1 MLKEDLRRANVT
13 SSVEWAIAHKRYFLW
28 VANAAVS
35 LSSSRKAWVA
45 DETATRCGDCW
56 GKGCGGGAISR
67 SHEPAFCNAGATL
80 PSSASLLKLSGAS
93 IFGVAPLAFLPV
105 PSVELERQ
113 ITSSHCRAALHAIAR
128 CLFRIRVSALE
139 ASGGEGGIRTLGRAL
154 WPYDGLA
161 RCGRLSPAI
170 PDCIGYSLFVAET
183 GRLAVTSHPRPYR
196 AIATRSGNFR

>member
-67 SHEPAFCNAGATL
+67 SHEPAFCNAAATL

-128 CLFRIRVSALE
+128 CLFGIRVSALE
-139 ASGGEGGIRTLGRAL
+139 ASGGEGGIRS
-154 WPYDGLA
+154 
-161 RCGRLSPAI
+161 LSGANSSAS
-170 PDCIGYSLFVAET
+170 CRFNVAPVANNAN
-183 GRLAVTSHPRPYR
+183 RLALHCPILPDNRARTAVRETS
-196 AIATRSGNFR
+196 